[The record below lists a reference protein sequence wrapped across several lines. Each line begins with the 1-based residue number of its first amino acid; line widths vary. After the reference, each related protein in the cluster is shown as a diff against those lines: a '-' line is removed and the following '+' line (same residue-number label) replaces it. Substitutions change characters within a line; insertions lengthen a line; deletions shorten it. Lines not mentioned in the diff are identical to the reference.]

1 MSEVIVEGALDSF
14 ADNMVIL
21 RNQKGLSQTSISNT
35 LSIPQSTIS
44 AFETKKRRPTLE
56 QALMIAH
63 LFGKGIGDL
72 VYRDFELDMQNLE
85 ALQPEAIRGA
95 RQPISSLPLK
105 RFDNTTFSIYYYS
118 NTDTTGKIRVG
129 NLIMNQQCGKDY
141 SFVSGRLKTEA
152 QEYNCKLVV
161 EHPSYIYIF
170 GNNCHNPERL
180 FIVLNEP
187 RFTTRIRKYQCGVGL
202 MISEGSSG
210 DQFVQ
215 KVVVTVSELR
225 YEHYNSIKKWLD
237 MSNHSISGYSLQK
250 NEDKD
255 LYEWYKANYPT
266 RLL

>member
-1 MSEVIVEGALDSF
+1 MSEVIIKAALDSF

-21 RNQKGLSQTSISNT
+21 RNQKGLSQASIADD
-35 LSIPQSTIS
+35 LRIPQSTLS
-44 AFETKKRRPTLE
+44 AFETKRRRPTLE

-63 LFGKGIGDL
+63 QLGKGIGDL
-72 VYRDFELDMQNLE
+72 VYRDIGIDTQNLE
-85 ALQPEAIRGA
+85 ALQPEVIKGT
-95 RQPISSLPLK
+95 RQQISPLPLK
-105 RFDNTTFSIYYYS
+105 RFVNTTFSIYYYS
-118 NTDTTGKIRVG
+118 NTDTTRKIRVG
-129 NLIMNQQCGKDY
+129 HLVMNQQCGKEY
-141 SFVSGRLKTEA
+141 SFVSGQLKTEA

-187 RFTTRIRKYQCGVGL
+187 KFTTRIRKYQCGVGL

-225 YEHYNSIKKWLD
+225 NEHYDSIKKWLD
-237 MSNHSISGYSLQK
+237 MGNHSSCGYSLPK
-250 NEDKD
+250 LEDSD
-255 LYEWYKANYPT
+255 LYEWYKANYQT
-266 RLL
+266 R